1 MSKPTLNFLPLV
13 SFDFNTLKKIRFSQ
27 MEALGARVTR
37 VRPCSIS
44 SPEHFVNLARAA
56 AARAA
61 AEAEEGGQ
69 EGSGVGVSGGVG
81 AGDAFGGG
89 FGGGGL
95 FADQFE
101 NPANALCHE
110 KGTGEEIWRQ
120 TRGKV
125 DAFVCGAG
133 TGGTLAGVAAALKK
147 KKKRRSLFSSSSSSS
162 SSVAI
167 VLVDPQGS
175 SLFNAVTR
183 GVAYSRTEAE
193 GKRKTHQVDTVT
205 EGVGLNRVTANF
217 ARALPLLDGA
227 VSCSDEEAAEM
238 ARHLLA
244 HDGLFVGSSAAVNC
258 VGAVKVA
265 RAMVREREK
274 REKREKES
282 TKGGSSLMS
291 RLFFFSSSF
300 VSSSPLTTSTPPVV
314 VTLLCDGGGR
324 HLSKF
329 HNGRALRE
337 AGVTSAVGAVRAR
350 NDVRFVL

>member
-1 MSKPTLNFLPLV
+1 
-13 SFDFNTLKKIRFSQ
+13 

-56 AARAA
+56 AAKAA
-61 AEAEEGGQ
+61 AEAEEPEGEQ
-69 EGSGVGVSGGVG
+69 EGKVVGFENSRAKPAGGSN
-81 AGDAFGGG
+81 
-89 FGGGGL
+89 GGGL

-101 NPANALCHE
+101 NPVNALCHE
-110 KGTGEEIWRQ
+110 QGTGEEIWRQ
-120 TRGKV
+120 TRGRI

-147 KKKRRSLFSSSSSSS
+147 KKRSIFSSSP

-183 GVAYSRTEAE
+183 GVAYSTTEAE
-193 GKRKTHQVDTVT
+193 GRRRTHQVDTVT

-227 VSCSDEEAAEM
+227 VSCSDSEAAEM

-265 RAMVREREK
+265 RAMMIRQREMQSER
-274 REKREKES
+274 RS
-282 TKGGSSLMS
+282 SKGNVLS
-291 RLFFFSSSF
+291 RLLGFSSSF
-300 VSSSPLTTSTPPVV
+300 FSPPSTAPPVV

-337 AGVTSAVGAVRAR
+337 AGVAAAVGAVRAR

>member
-1 MSKPTLNFLPLV
+1 
-13 SFDFNTLKKIRFSQ
+13 

-44 SPEHFVNLARAA
+44 SPGHFVNLARAA
-56 AARAA
+56 AAK
-61 AEAEEGGQ
+61 EEQQGEMEQ
-69 EGSGVGVSGGVG
+69 EGEDEEEDAEG
-81 AGDAFGGG
+81 AGGNERTKSDRGTKSNSK
-89 FGGGGL
+89 GGGGL

-110 KGTGEEIWRQ
+110 TGTGEEIWRQ
-120 TRGKV
+120 TRGRV

-147 KKKRRSLFSSSSSSS
+147 KKEKRGCLFPFASSLSSP
-162 SSVAI
+162 VAI

-183 GVAYSRTEAE
+183 GVAYSQTEAE
-193 GKRKTHQVDTVT
+193 GKRRAHQVDTVT
-205 EGVGLNRVTANF
+205 EGVGLNRVTSNF
-217 ARALPLLDGA
+217 AKALPLLDGA
-227 VSCSDEEAAEM
+227 VPCSDGEAVEM

-265 RAMVREREK
+265 RALREAAARAEREREG
-274 REKREKES
+274 R
-282 TKGGSSLMS
+282 GGDRGLLS
-291 RLFFFSSSF
+291 RLL
-300 VSSSPLTTSTPPVV
+300 SSPFSPSPRTKSPVV

-329 HNGRALRE
+329 HSHDALRE
-337 AGVTSAVGAVRAR
+337 AGVAVAVGAVRAR
-350 NDVRFVL
+350 SDVRFVL

>member
-1 MSKPTLNFLPLV
+1 MISALFTFFLFP
-13 SFDFNTLKKIRFSQ
+13 FQKSQ

-56 AARAA
+56 AAK
-61 AEAEEGGQ
+61 EGG
-69 EGSGVGVSGGVG
+69 
-81 AGDAFGGG
+81 GGG
-89 FGGGGL
+89 NKESDDDNESSGDGENENDNKTTSSSSSSNSGGL

-110 KGTGEEIWRQ
+110 LGTGEEIWRQ
-120 TRGKV
+120 TRGRV
-125 DAFVCGAG
+125 NAFVCGAG

-147 KKKRRSLFSSSSSSS
+147 KKKKEKRGNSFFSFFFPSPAP
-162 SSVAI
+162 VAV

-193 GKRKTHQVDTVT
+193 GKRKAHQVDTVT
-205 EGVGLNRVTANF
+205 EGVGLNRITNNF
-217 ARALPLLDGA
+217 SKALPLLDGA
-227 VSCSDEEAAEM
+227 VACSDEEAVEM

-244 HDGLFVGSSAAVNC
+244 HEGLFVGSSAAVNC

-265 RAMVREREK
+265 RAMAKERGREE
-274 REKREKES
+274 EEKES
-282 TKGGSSLMS
+282 RNNNSFLS
-291 RLFFFSSSF
+291 RFFSSS
-300 VSSSPLTTSTPPVV
+300 SPPPVV

-329 HNGRALRE
+329 HSAEALRA
-337 AGVTSAVGAVRAR
+337 AGVAAAVGAVRAR
-350 NDVRFVL
+350 GDVRFVL

>member
-1 MSKPTLNFLPLV
+1 MFDFDELSKPEKYIHTH
-13 SFDFNTLKKIRFSQ
+13 THTHTHTQ

-44 SPEHFVNLARAA
+44 SPGHFVNLARAA
-56 AARAA
+56 AAKEAA
-61 AEAEEGGQ
+61 AAKQEEEEG
-69 EGSGVGVSGGVG
+69 EGE
-81 AGDAFGGG
+81 GDKDSDDGCDSEKSTPKPQT
-89 FGGGGL
+89 GGGGL

-110 KGTGEEIWRQ
+110 TGTGEEIWRQ
-120 TRGKV
+120 TRGRI

-133 TGGTLAGVAAALKK
+133 TGGTLAGVAAALAR
-147 KKKRRSLFSSSSSSS
+147 KKRRSLLSPSSP
-162 SSVAI
+162 VAI

-183 GVAYSRTEAE
+183 GVAYSQTEAE
-193 GKRKTHQVDTVT
+193 GKRRAHQVDTVT
-205 EGVGLNRVTANF
+205 EGVGLNRITGNF

-227 VSCSDEEAAEM
+227 VACSDAEAVEM

-265 RAMVREREK
+265 RALKEEA
-274 REKREKES
+274 EKEEG
-282 TKGGSSLMS
+282 KNNGNGGFFS
-291 RLFFFSSSF
+291 FFSSRSR
-300 VSSSPLTTSTPPVV
+300 SSRSNPVV

-329 HNGRALRE
+329 HSAGALRE
-337 AGVTSAVGAVRAR
+337 AGVAVAVVRSR
-350 NDVRFVL
+350 SDVRFVL

>member
-1 MSKPTLNFLPLV
+1 
-13 SFDFNTLKKIRFSQ
+13 

-56 AARAA
+56 AAMAA
-61 AEAEEGGQ
+61 AEAEEPT
-69 EGSGVGVSGGVG
+69 EGSGVSADATDEGARAETGG
-81 AGDAFGGG
+81 
-89 FGGGGL
+89 GGGGL

-110 KGTGEEIWRQ
+110 TGTGEEIWRQ
-120 TRGKV
+120 TRGSV

-133 TGGTLAGVAAALKK
+133 TGGTLAGVAAALKSK
-147 KKKRRSLFSSSSSSS
+147 GRRKGFPFSSSRRSSP

-193 GKRKTHQVDTVT
+193 GRRRAHQVDSVT

-217 ARALPLLDGA
+217 SRALPLLDGA
-227 VSCSDEEAAEM
+227 VTCSDEEAVEM

-265 RAMVREREK
+265 RAMNRAREEEEQARERE
-274 REKREKES
+274 ES
-282 TKGGSSLMS
+282 TGFWS
-291 RLFFFSSSF
+291 RLFSLSF
-300 VSSSPLTTSTPPVV
+300 LSRASAPPPVV

-329 HNGRALRE
+329 HSGAALRE
-337 AGVTSAVGAVRAR
+337 AGVAAAVGAVRAR
-350 NDVRFVL
+350 SDVRFVL

>member
-1 MSKPTLNFLPLV
+1 
-13 SFDFNTLKKIRFSQ
+13 

-56 AARAA
+56 AAKAA
-61 AEAEEGGQ
+61 AEAEEEP
-69 EGSGVGVSGGVG
+69 EGEPEGRS
-81 AGDAFGGG
+81 AGFDGGG
-89 FGGGGL
+89 FENGGCDHSGSHENARARPAGGASGSSSRGGGL

-101 NPANALCHE
+101 NPVNALCHE

-147 KKKRRSLFSSSSSSS
+147 KKKKKSFFSSSSSSS

-193 GKRKTHQVDTVT
+193 GRRRAHQVDSVT

-227 VSCSDEEAAEM
+227 VACSDEEAAEM

-265 RAMVREREK
+265 RAMAGEREKARERE
-274 REKREKES
+274 RRRRAR
-282 TKGGSSLMS
+282 GGGALS
-291 RLFFFSSSF
+291 RLLFFSSF
-300 VSSSPLTTSTPPVV
+300 FSPPTPAPPVVV

-337 AGVTSAVGAVRAR
+337 AGVAAAVGAVRAR